1 LANRASGATFAEIVM
16 RNWELVLITRRE
28 FVAGTSVLA
37 IAAVM
42 NAGFAPAALAQAA
55 APAASELLEPGPL
68 PEQSLGKDDAPVTVI
83 EYASMTCGHCAQFH
97 ISTYPEFKKRYV
109 DTGKVRYIL
118 REFPLD
124 PLAAGAFMLARCA
137 GKDKFFP
144 LVETLF
150 QQQRN
155 WAVQKP
161 LEPLFAIARQ
171 AGFTQQTFDACLRD
185 QKMLDGIE
193 AVRTRGSDKFK
204 VDSTP
209 TFFINGKVYKGALTI
224 SQLAEAIDPLLK
236 S

>member
-1 LANRASGATFAEIVM
+1 M
-16 RNWELVLITRRE
+16 ITRRE
-28 FVAGTSVLA
+28 FVAGTSALA
-37 IAAVM
+37 IAAAL
-42 NAGFAPAALAQAA
+42 NAGPASNVLAQAA
-55 APAASELLEPGPL
+55 APPVAELMEPGPL

-97 ISTYPEFKKRYV
+97 NTTYPEFKKRYV

-137 GKDKFFP
+137 GKDKYFP

-150 QQQRN
+150 QQQRQ
-155 WAVQKP
+155 WVVQKP

-193 AVRTRGSDKFK
+193 QVRSRGSEKFK

-209 TFFINGKVYKGALTI
+209 TFFINGKVYKGALSI
-224 SQLAEAIDPLLK
+224 EDMAKAIDPLIK